1 MNAVK
6 RWPACAAAGHG
17 PPPWNNGIEAA
28 NIWDYTIENSH
39 FTICHPWIMVLM
51 RKSSLN
57 DGFSARFG
65 CRRVSWFHEAKKAF
79 WKLENR
85 APILKGHNLG
95 STILEQ
101 THWNVTLLVTYPM
114 VSHQYLNKIG
124 GIPSWIGSTGS
135 CWIGDIPTCSHINWL
150 KEAFCCPWFSH
161 VDCHQFGFVWKRLFS
176 TFINV
181 SSFSHLARVSRAHV
195 QTPPDICC
203 L

>member
-1 MNAVK
+1 MNVVK

-28 NIWDYTIENSH
+28 NIGDYTIENSH
-39 FTICHPWIMVLM
+39 FTIFHPWIMVFSM

-65 CRRVSWFHEAKKAF
+65 CRR
-79 WKLENR
+79 ENR
-85 APILKGHNLG
+85 VPILGHNLG

-114 VSHQYLNKIG
+114 VSHQYLHKIG
-124 GIPSWIGSTGS
+124 GIPSWIGCS
-135 CWIGDIPTCSHINWL
+135 CWIGDIPTGSHINWL

-161 VDCHQFGFVWKRLFS
+161 VDCHQFGFVWKRLFP